1 MLKNFLNS
9 SLLII
14 ALLAFLGWQLLG
26 KDKKWT
32 PESGKAPPPSENWTV
47 TNVAD
52 GDTITVRQT
61 TGQEMKVRLGCIDA
75 PETPK
80 PGKPGQPLGQEA
92 KQKLSALVAAAN
104 NEVMVIPI
112 EKDKYGRIVAEVMA
126 RGSGEVEVSFQE
138 EMLKSGMAMVY
149 PAFVANCPNAE
160 VFKRA
165 EEIAKS
171 KNLGVWGD
179 SSSIPPWEFR
189 KQQRQNKG
197 S

>member
-26 KDKKWT
+26 DKDKKWT
-32 PESGKAPPPSENWTV
+32 PDSGKAPPLSENWTV

-61 TGQEMKVRLGCIDA
+61 TGQEMKLRLACIDA

-112 EKDKYGRIVAEVMA
+112 EKDKYGRTVAEVMA
-126 RGSGEVEVSFQE
+126 RGKGGVEVSFQE
-138 EMLKSGMAMVY
+138 EMLKSGMALLY
-149 PAFVANCPNAE
+149 RQYAKNCPNVAAFEQAE
-160 VFKRA
+160 K
-165 EEIAKS
+165 IAIAS
-171 KNLGVWGD
+171 KAGVW
-179 SSSIPPWEFR
+179 SNPSLERSWEYR
-189 KQQRQNKG
+189 RRYN
-197 S
+197 

>member
-1 MLKNFLNS
+1 MLKNFLNNS
-9 SLLII
+9 PLLII

-26 KDKKWT
+26 DKNPKWT
-32 PESGKAPPPSENWTV
+32 PESGKAPLSENWTV

-61 TGQEMKVRLGCIDA
+61 TGQEMKLRLACIDA

-112 EKDKYGRIVAEVMA
+112 EKDKYGRTVAEIMS
-126 RGSGEVEVSFQE
+126 RGKDGVEVSFQE
-138 EMLKSGMAMVY
+138 EMLKSGMSFLYRQYAK
-149 PAFVANCPNAE
+149 NCPNVAAFEQAE
-160 VFKRA
+160 K
-165 EEIAKS
+165 IAIAS
-171 KNLGVWGD
+171 KAGVW
-179 SSSIPPWEFR
+179 SNPTLERPWEYR
-189 KQQRQNKG
+189 RRYK
-197 S
+197 